1 MANIRRIIRAAP
13 LDSFVAQRRVRD
25 CAIATA
31 ATITGRTYE
40 EIAQV
45 FGIPLNHEGVPDA
58 DALGPGIYT
67 QDMVYPLLGLG
78 WIAAPMIAREH
89 RGNQDDKRQS
99 KQPSSD
105 MIKASIAGRRA
116 ILGYQDD
123 DENVGDHSVAWSGKE
138 AIDCSDGA
146 IIDLDSLTLS
156 EALILGPAPLLF
168 LKSAQ

>member
-13 LDSFVAQRRVRD
+13 LDSFIPQRGVRD
-25 CAIATA
+25 CAIATT

-45 FGIPLNHEGVPDA
+45 FGIPLNHKGCRMLTLSDRNLYAGHGLPVPWS
-58 DALGPGIYT
+58 
-67 QDMVYPLLGLG
+67 G
-78 WIAAPMIAREH
+78 WIAAPISLREH
-89 RGNQDDKRQS
+89 RGNQGERRQS

-105 MIKASIAGRRA
+105 MIKASIAGHRA

-123 DENVGDHSVAWSGKE
+123 DEGVGDHSVAWNGKE

-146 IIDLDSLTLS
+146 SLTLK
-156 EALILGPAPLLF
+156 A
-168 LKSAQ
+168 